1 MAKPPFCLP
10 RCLAITP
17 QVNSLSLTF
26 RSFVFMH
33 RLEHDMLEHRVSAA
47 SVGNSTKNV
56 HMCVSFSFSQSN
68 IHHGPSIYCTSFL
81 GYCQQQKD
89 TQLVGLAYTL
99 AKLCCYIGTGLTLSL
114 DKGIVS
120 KCFQHML
127 ESPSVFKNRPANHM
141 TGTCNMLSIKEFAAQ
156 VMNKSSSQLSVLL
169 LNGAC

>member
-1 MAKPPFCLP
+1 
-10 RCLAITP
+10 
-17 QVNSLSLTF
+17 
-26 RSFVFMH
+26 
-33 RLEHDMLEHRVSAA
+33 MLEHRVSAA